1 MVYKITR
8 GANMKFEYTGR
19 HIEVTPALRSHVESH
34 FDRINHLFTGNN
46 TKAHVIIEVEKGR
59 HRSEIVVNWRKE
71 VLTANS
77 TFSDMYQSLART
89 IDKIEKQASRLKSK
103 IIDKHHK
110 AQKVTTVADSTPEAA
125 PATSP
130 RVINVK
136 NSSVKPMTVEEAI
149 LNLNTEENRFLI
161 FRNADAGG
169 RISVIYKRDDGNY
182 GLIQP

>member
-1 MVYKITR
+1 
-8 GANMKFEYTGR
+8 MKFEYTGR

-34 FDRINHLFTGNN
+34 FDRINHLFSGNN
-46 TKAHVIIEVEKGR
+46 TQAHVIIEVEKGR

-77 TFSDMYQSLART
+77 TFSDMYQSLTKT

-110 AQKVTTVADSTPEAA
+110 AQKVTTVAEPNSEIV
-125 PATSP
+125 PASP
-130 RVINVK
+130 RIIVEK
-136 NSSVKPMTVEEAI
+136 NNSVKPMTAEEAVLS
-149 LNLNTEENRFLI
+149 LNDKESQFLI
-161 FRNADAGG
+161 FRNADNE
-169 RISVIYKRDDGNY
+169 RISVIYKRSDGNY